1 MAGTH
6 GESRMS
12 ARCMAVVGTALS
24 AALALSG
31 CVAAVVPLAAAG
43 AIARSKPVS
52 HKDRTPAPPPSSRVP
67 IFAPGTEPP
76 PSVAGNAALSTTQPS
91 VATLAPLPVASP
103 AVVAVAPP
111 QPPLLRLALA
121 PSKASPTSD
130 FAGFASY
137 AIAHAA
143 DAPGDARLAALVDPK
158 SLTDR
163 PHRLGCGA
171 KPAAVAID
179 LDPASGTFDPAD
191 PPSPAPGLAEEL
203 ARMRG
208 AGVVIFWKSALGF
221 DRADKVY
228 TVLRAVGLD
237 PDRTDRLLLARGR
250 DGSKD
255 ARLIAAARDWCF
267 VALAGDRKSDFLE
280 ALDYLR
286 DPEGPIAQAVQPLYG
301 AGWFLTPTPID

>member
-1 MAGTH
+1 MIGRGAMLLAAT
-6 GESRMS
+6 
-12 ARCMAVVGTALS
+12 
-24 AALALSG
+24 ALALSG
-31 CVAAVVPLAAAG
+31 CVAAVAPLAAAG
-43 AIARSKPVS
+43 AIARNKGVS
-52 HKDRTPAPPPSSRVP
+52 HRAETPAPPPSSRVA
-67 IFAPGTEPP
+67 IFAPGTAPP
-76 PSVAGNAALSTTQPS
+76 PSVAGNAALSAARPAA
-91 VATLAPLPVASP
+91 ATPDASP
-103 AVVAVAPP
+103 VPAPALVP
-111 QPPLLRLALA
+111 ALA
-121 PSKASPTSD
+121 ASPPGSPASA

-137 AIAHAA
+137 AIAHAG
-143 DAPGDARLAALVDPK
+143 DPPGDARLAAVVDPK
-158 SLTDR
+158 SLTEMPR
-163 PHRLGCGA
+163 RLGCGTR
-171 KPAAVAID
+171 PPAVAID
-179 LDPASGTFDPAD
+179 LDPAGGTFDPAD

-203 ARMRG
+203 ARLRG
-208 AGVVIFWKSALGF
+208 AGIVIFWKSALGF

-286 DPEGPIAQAVQPLYG
+286 DPNGPIAQAVQPLYG